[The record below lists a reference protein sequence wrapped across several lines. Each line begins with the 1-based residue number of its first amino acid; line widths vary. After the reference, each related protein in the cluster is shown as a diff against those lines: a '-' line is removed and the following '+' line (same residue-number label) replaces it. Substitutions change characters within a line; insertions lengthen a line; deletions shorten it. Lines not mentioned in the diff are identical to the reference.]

1 MSEQM
6 TTIQIPGADGRM
18 LYGRRT
24 RQEMISNYRAMA
36 ERKKFRLEKVLS
48 AKDEDFIVMQ
58 HTGKCV
64 KRNIVLLPHSSD
76 AARRTNDSRE
86 AR

>member
-6 TTIQIPGADGRM
+6 TTIQIPGADGLM

-36 ERKKFRLEKVLS
+36 ERKKFMLEKVLS

-64 KRNIVLLPHSSD
+64 KRNRVLLPHSSG
-76 AARRTNDSRE
+76 AQRRTNDSRE